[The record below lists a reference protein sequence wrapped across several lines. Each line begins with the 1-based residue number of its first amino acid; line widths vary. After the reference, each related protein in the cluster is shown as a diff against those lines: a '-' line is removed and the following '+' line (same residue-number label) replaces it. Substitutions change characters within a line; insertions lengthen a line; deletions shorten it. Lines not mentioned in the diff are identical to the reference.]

1 MAATRLI
8 AMHQNKGRS
17 VAQCLKDRTDY
28 AKNGEKTENGELIS
42 SYACDKE
49 TVDEEF
55 LLAKQ
60 EYLRV
65 TGRKPQGD
73 IIAYQ
78 IRQSFKPG
86 EITPE
91 EANAIGY
98 ETVMRFTK
106 GNHAFIVATHTD
118 RAHIHNHII
127 FNSTNLACDRKFRD
141 SWFIALVLQR
151 VSDTICL
158 EHALS
163 VIQPRKPSE
172 RDNQNPY
179 VRGPEGRT
187 SFRKLLRENIDQLLQ
202 EKPKDIEEFLQ
213 QLQASGYEIKKGKH
227 IAIRGTGQKRFIRLS
242 SLGED
247 YTEDDI
253 RKRISGEM
261 KLDTELAESAE
272 TIVSAA
278 EQNGREDDWQNL
290 NMKDAGYQNKFGP
303 RGKADQQNR
312 SGRHGKSERG
322 FDMLIDINRKMQEG
336 KSKGYERWTKI
347 YNVKQIS
354 KALLFLQE
362 HGIRDYAELDHRASE
377 SAAKFHELSDAIKAK
392 EARLEEIRDL
402 KTSIINYAKTREVY
416 AAYRKSGYSKKF
428 FETNREE
435 ILLHKA
441 AKASFDQLE
450 LKKLPKVKDLSAEYT
465 QVLAEKR
472 KLYEEYRAAKK
483 EMMDYQIAKQD
494 IDRFL
499 KIDEEQHQKDK
510 DKTKDQTR

>member
-60 EYLRV
+60 EYLRI
-65 TGRKPQGD
+65 TGRRPQGD

-86 EITPE
+86 EITPQ
-91 EANAIGY
+91 EANDIGY
-98 ETVMRFTK
+98 ETAMRFTK

-127 FNSTNLACDRKFRD
+127 FNSTNLSCDRKFRD
-141 SWFIALVLQR
+141 SWFIALALQR

-163 VIQPRKPSE
+163 VIEPRKPSE
-172 RDNQNPY
+172 RDNRNPHIDEAEE
-179 VRGPEGRT
+179 RP
-187 SFRKLLRENIDQLLQ
+187 SFRKSLREKIDQLLPAQ
-202 EKPKDIEEFLQ
+202 PKDLEDFLEK
-213 QLQASGYEIKKGKH
+213 LRASGYEIKKGKH
-227 IAIRGTGQKRFIRLS
+227 IAIRGPGQKRFIRLY
-242 SLGED
+242 SLGEG
-247 YTEDDI
+247 YSEEDI
-253 RKRISGEM
+253 RKRIAGEM
-261 KLDTELAESAE
+261 KLDAEKGEAAGSPKKQSA
-272 TIVSAA
+272 SK
-278 EQNGREDDWQNL
+278 RH
-290 NMKDAGYQNKFGP
+290 AGS
-303 RGKADQQNR
+303 D
-312 SGRHGKSERG
+312 RG
-322 FDMLIDINRKMQEG
+322 FDLLIDINRKMQEG
-336 KSKGYERWTKI
+336 KSKGYERWAKI

-362 HGIRDYAELDHRASE
+362 HGIRDHEELEQKATT
-377 SAAKFHELSDAIKAK
+377 SAARFHELAAAIKEK
-392 EARLEEIRDL
+392 ESRLESIKDL

-416 AAYRKSGYSKKF
+416 DAYRKSGYSRKYL
-428 FETNREE
+428 ETHREE

-441 AKASFDQLE
+441 AKEAFNKRE
-450 LKKLPKVKDLSAEYT
+450 LTKLPKVKDLSAEYSRILT
-465 QVLAEKR
+465 EKR
-472 KLYEEYRAAKK
+472 KLYEEYRTVKK

-499 KIDEEQHQKDK
+499 KIDEEQHQKE
-510 DKTKDQTR
+510 KTKDQTR